1 MRGASRL
8 NAVLLGLA
16 LSVVATVS
24 IAESV
29 PLRGTVDSR
38 IRTTTFNPDEVYKL
52 TGLVGYAIELIL
64 EDGETFSGTGGGD
77 LRRHTIQAPGQS
89 VVPKPQAPLVPPH
102 LGACTHPPPPRFHY
116 AVTLIPPDRP

>member
-77 LRRHTIQAPGQS
+77 LGGGTIDSPGHSGVLKPKAAIVATNLVVFTDRRAYRFYYS
-89 VVPKPQAPLVPPH
+89 ESLKPRDGH
-102 LGACTHPPPPRFHY
+102 
-116 AVTLIPPDRP
+116 